1 MKKDKYNFLEIALRK
16 LKKVNAKS
24 TGNVL
29 FIAPSGFFKRIRLLV
44 ALWILPRE
52 TLVVV
57 EPHQEAQRDLALLH
71 RLGVEVFDGYG
82 KHDSETSSKAR
93 VNPNLWESR
102 EQQQKPSN
110 CRSHRGHD
118 AE

>member
-1 MKKDKYNFLEIALRK
+1 MRNKYDFLELALK
-16 LKKVNAKS
+16 QKKINAKS
-24 TGNVL
+24 TGKAL
-29 FIAPSGFFKRIRLLV
+29 FVSPSGFFKRIRLFV

-52 TLVVV
+52 TLVVL
-57 EPHQEAQRDLALLH
+57 EPYQEAQRDLALLH

-93 VNPNLWESR
+93 ANPNLWESR

-110 CRSHRGHD
+110 YRSHRGHD